1 MNILEEKGISLW
13 SPEKRLKTHSDPRYK
28 QVNDIWMKNGFNK
41 RNYMGYCID
50 LIKSCNP
57 STLADWEKFYL
68 KSGETAYQKK
78 QLLLQKKN
86 RGEISR
92 NDYNE
97 LVYYI
102 NSTSG
107 KCYLDMV
114 SLAETFQDRL
124 QSNGIERSLEECFNY
139 IYVKAIEETWIG
151 YLREKAVEES
161 LKTVC
166 ESLGCYLKESDTI
179 LDIKYGVDYEIYKKD
194 TDELMCGIQVKGFKY
209 FLATLNPQKAE
220 ALQHAILIS
229 KMSHKHYEQDFG
241 AKVAFVYVH
250 KDGTCDR
257 RSIRKVQRELG
268 YVPRLAQQI
277 REASE
282 DVASYNNLHN
292 INQREIVRND
302 MCR

>member
-250 KDGTCDR
+250 NDGTCDR

-277 REASE
+277 KEVSE

-292 INQREIVRND
+292 VNQREIVRND

>member
-1 MNILEEKGISLW
+1 
-13 SPEKRLKTHSDPRYK
+13 
-28 QVNDIWMKNGFNK
+28 
-41 RNYMGYCID
+41 
-50 LIKSCNP
+50 
-57 STLADWEKFYL
+57 
-68 KSGETAYQKK
+68 
-78 QLLLQKKN
+78 
-86 RGEISR
+86 
-92 NDYNE
+92 
-97 LVYYI
+97 
-102 NSTSG
+102 
-107 KCYLDMV
+107 MV
-114 SLAETFQDRL
+114 SLAETFQDKL
-124 QSNGIERSLEECFNY
+124 QKNGIERSLEECFNY

-250 KDGTCDR
+250 NDGTCDR

-277 REASE
+277 KEVSE

-292 INQREIVRND
+292 VNQREIVRND

>member
-68 KSGETAYQKK
+68 KSGEDAYQKK
-78 QLLLQKKN
+78 QLVLQQMEKGK
-86 RGEISR
+86 ISQ
-92 NDYNE
+92 NDGKE
-97 LVYYI
+97 LICHI
-102 NSTSG
+102 NSNSG
-107 KCYLDMV
+107 KCYSDMV
-114 SLAETFQDRL
+114 SLAETFQDKL
-124 QSNGIERSLEECFNY
+124 QKNGIERSLEECFNY

-250 KDGTCDR
+250 NDGTCDR

-277 REASE
+277 KEVSE

-292 INQREIVRND
+292 VNQREIVRND